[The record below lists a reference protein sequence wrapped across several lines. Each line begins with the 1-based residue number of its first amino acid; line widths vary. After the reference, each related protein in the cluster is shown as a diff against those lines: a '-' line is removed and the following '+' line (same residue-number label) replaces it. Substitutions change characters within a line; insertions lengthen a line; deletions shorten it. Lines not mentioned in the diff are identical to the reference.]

1 MVSSTEE
8 PISNTQK
15 SKKHMMANSVAEPV
29 KRNEN
34 GKQVATPEPV
44 FPSSPENTT
53 TTPLGA
59 PIHTGNT
66 GGTTPPIQPIQPI
79 LNFISATLQS
89 SPTKKIDLDPFLAN
103 ESLQV
108 PLVNIRHADSLAS
121 SISASEGD
129 ETK

>member
-44 FPSSPENTT
+44 FPSSPENAT

-59 PIHTGNT
+59 PIHTGDT
-66 GGTTPPIQPIQPI
+66 GGTTPPIQPI
-79 LNFISATLQS
+79 LNFISAMPQTSL
-89 SPTKKIDLDPFLAN
+89 TKKINLDPFLPN

-108 PLVNIRHADSLAS
+108 PSVNIRQPDSPAS

>member
-1 MVSSTEE
+1 MTSSTKE

-15 SKKHMMANSVAEPV
+15 LKEHMTANSVTEPA

-34 GKQVATPEPV
+34 GKQVVTLELV
-44 FPSSPENTT
+44 FPSSPENMT

-66 GGTTPPIQPIQPI
+66 GVTTPPIQPIWPI
-79 LNFISATLQS
+79 LNFISAMPQS

-103 ESLQV
+103 KLLQV
-108 PLVNIRHADSLAS
+108 PSVNIRCADSPAS